1 MTRFRLMRTRWL
13 FGVLLLLSLGLLPQ
27 PLPAQQEPSV
37 APAVESSVATKT
49 DVPAGAT
56 DQGLGD
62 VFGDNTCHPPS
73 TQEWVFIALGTL
85 GIFILSFLG
94 LVRPV
99 QRYYIRRDRNATYGR
114 HVGISWTFFVSAIG
128 MVPLAYLVTHCLH
141 RQFLVWTIFPLAL
154 WLIHLIYTLA
164 VLRHE

>member
-1 MTRFRLMRTRWL
+1 MTRFRLVRARWL
-13 FGVLLLLSLGLLPQ
+13 LGVLLLVSLALFPQ
-27 PLPAQQEPSV
+27 RLPAQQEPS
-37 APAVESSVATKT
+37 ASPSVESSAAPGTV
-49 DVPAGAT
+49 VPAGGAN
-56 DQGLGD
+56 QGLDDVLGD
-62 VFGDNTCHPPS
+62 TECHPPS

-94 LVRPV
+94 LVRLV

-114 HVGISWTFFVSAIG
+114 HVGISLTFFVSAIG

-141 RQFLVWTIFPLAL
+141 RQFMVWAIFPLVL